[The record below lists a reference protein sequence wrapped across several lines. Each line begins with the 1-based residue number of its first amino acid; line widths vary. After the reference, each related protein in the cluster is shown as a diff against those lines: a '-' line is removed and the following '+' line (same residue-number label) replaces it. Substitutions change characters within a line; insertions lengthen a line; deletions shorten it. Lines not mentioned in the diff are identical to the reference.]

1 MENYPIFVLQNE
13 LEAIKKRLDSD
24 VIVDP
29 RFKEEIE
36 ADKIKVKQLKRS
48 IDVLKAG
55 ESVNIADL
63 SIKAINRVEVINE
76 NGEIQPS
83 CLGAVVCCFF
93 GHKYRLKR
101 HITPYL
107 REIKCTRCK
116 KEFGMNDQ
124 TQSVLP
130 LDDKLIELHRV
141 LK

>member
-1 MENYPIFVLQNE
+1 MNKSNNLPQSP
-13 LEAIKKRLDSD
+13 A
-24 VIVDP
+24 
-29 RFKEEIE
+29 
-36 ADKIKVKQLKRS
+36 
-48 IDVLKAG
+48 
-55 ESVNIADL
+55 L
-63 SIKAINRVEVINE
+63 SKT
-76 NGEIQPS
+76 
-83 CLGAVVCCFF
+83 AVMCCFF

-130 LDDKLIELHRV
+130 LDEELIELHRV